1 MTEIFKPRMVMKK
14 CISWSLLFFCF
25 EAFAHPVSFDNN
37 QPILADLNM
46 LQQLS
51 IPVLY
56 KSEKLNLG
64 YSVVTSKMQEKLSV
78 LAHQSGKCA
87 GFEVIPEAQY
97 NIKAV
102 DTMIKNLET
111 RVEKENNYASIS
123 YRRFYDLEDPK
134 IVNALPLLSEE
145 ELRKNVQWLS
155 SYSDRFNKAKDPNK
169 HVLDLKV
176 KLESMMKGS
185 SLPYQISIVNHQ
197 STGQKSLR
205 LTLTGSEHPDE
216 IIILG
221 AHLDSINQSWGG
233 SSKAPGA
240 DDNASG
246 SSNILE
252 ALRVMIQQ
260 GQPRRSI
267 EFMWYAGEESGL
279 LGSAEIAKQ
288 YKAQNKAVIAVLQL
302 DMTLYPGEGEF
313 TLGNVTDYTSVW
325 LRDYLE
331 EMNRVYL
338 KVKLVEDKC
347 GYGCSDH
354 ASWFRQ
360 GYSTLL
366 PFEATTR
373 TMNRDIHSAN
383 DIISPKLS
391 FRHSMVFTK
400 IALIFAMDLGNSD
413 LRQPQ

>member
-1 MTEIFKPRMVMKK
+1 MK
-14 CISWSLLFFCF
+14 ILMFLFALLIGTRSYSHT
-25 EAFAHPVSFDNN
+25 ASFDEN

-64 YSVVTSKMQEKLSV
+64 YSVVTSKMQEKLST
-78 LAHQSGKCA
+78 LAHQTGKCA

-97 NIKAV
+97 NISTV
-102 DTMIKNLET
+102 NNMIRSLEG
-111 RVEKENNYASIS
+111 RVEKENNYANIS
-123 YRRFYDLEDPK
+123 YRRFYDLENPK
-134 IVNALPLLSEE
+134 IVNALNLLSES

-155 SYSDRFNKAKDPNK
+155 SYTDRFNKSKDPNK
-169 HVLDLKV
+169 HVYDLKT
-176 KLESMMKGS
+176 KLEGMMS
-185 SLPYQISIVNHQ
+185 SLQIPYQLTMIDHQ

-205 LTLTGSEHPDE
+205 FSLTGSDHPEE

-233 SSKAPGA
+233 TSKAPGA

-252 ALRVMIQQ
+252 ALRVLISQ
-260 GQPRRSI
+260 GQPQRTI

-279 LGSAEIAKQ
+279 LGSAEIAKL
-288 YKAQNKAVIAVLQL
+288 YKSQKKAVIAVLQL
-302 DMTLYPGEGEF
+302 DMTLFPGEGEF

-331 EMNRVYL
+331 EINREYL

-373 TMNRDIHSAN
+373 SMNRDIHSAN
-383 DIISPKLS
+383 DVISPKLS